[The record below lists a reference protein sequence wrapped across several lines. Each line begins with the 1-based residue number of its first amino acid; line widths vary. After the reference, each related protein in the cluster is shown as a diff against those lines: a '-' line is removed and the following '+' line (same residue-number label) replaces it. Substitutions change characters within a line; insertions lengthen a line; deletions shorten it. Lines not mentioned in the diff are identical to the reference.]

1 MVHSG
6 AEVIERE
13 EQPVPEAELDELEA
27 VPDTE
32 VESMEQCQENRRTLP
47 LRSKG
52 QSSASAR
59 Q

>member
-1 MVHSG
+1 VNNY
-6 AEVIERE
+6 

-32 VESMEQCQENRRTLP
+32 VESMEQCQENRQTLP

-52 QSSASAR
+52 QSNAFAR

>member
-1 MVHSG
+1 MNNY
-6 AEVIERE
+6 

-32 VESMEQCQENRRTLP
+32 VKSMEQCQENRQTLP

-52 QSSASAR
+52 QSNAFAR